1 MATTIIP
8 SNLTVSIVESYS
20 LNGVDYGNSMTKTY
34 IDNGQ
39 VSQRVMSI
47 AGKGTESSV
56 FTDILELSTVDG
68 QGQVVKADYKY
79 FRINNL
85 DTVNTLNLRFLTT
98 GTEYVSVKVLPASTF
113 LLMDN
118 GLDVTSSAA
127 GAITFTEITKIAGQ
141 SSSETEAIDVEFVM
155 VTGVTA

>member
-1 MATTIIP
+1 MATTIVP
-8 SNLTVSIVESYS
+8 SDLNVTITESYT
-20 LNGVDYGNSMTKTY
+20 LNGVDYGNTINKTY
-34 IDNGQ
+34 TSNGQ

-47 AGKGTESSV
+47 AGKGTGTESTV
-56 FTDILELSTVDG
+56 FTDILELSTADG
-68 QGQVVKADYKY
+68 QGKVVKADYKY

-98 GTEYVSVKVLPASTF
+98 GTEYVSVKVLPGSTF

-141 SSSETEAIDVEFVM
+141 SSSTTEAIDVEFLM
-155 VTGVTA
+155 VTE

>member
-1 MATTIIP
+1 MATTIVP
-8 SNLTVSIVESYS
+8 SDLTVTITESYS

>member
-1 MATTIIP
+1 MATTIVP
-8 SNLTVSIVESYS
+8 SNLIVTITESYS
-20 LNGVDYGNSMTKTY
+20 LNGVDYGNSMNKTY
-34 IDNGQ
+34 ESNGQ

-47 AGKGTESSV
+47 AGKGTESSI

-68 QGQVVKADYKY
+68 QGKVVKADYKY

-85 DTVNTLNLRFLTT
+85 DTVNTLNLRFFTT
-98 GTEYVSVKVLPASTF
+98 GTEYVSVKVLPGSTF

-118 GLDVTSSAA
+118 GLDVTSSAS
-127 GAITFTEITKIAGQ
+127 GVITFTEITKIAGQ
-141 SSSETEAIDVEFVM
+141 SSSTTEAIDVEFVM